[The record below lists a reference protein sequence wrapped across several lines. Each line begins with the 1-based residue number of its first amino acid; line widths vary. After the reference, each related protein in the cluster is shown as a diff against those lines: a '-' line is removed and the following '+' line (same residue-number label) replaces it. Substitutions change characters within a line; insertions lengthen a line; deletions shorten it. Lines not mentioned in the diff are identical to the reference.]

1 MKTTL
6 LFTTLL
12 LVIATHMYAQDFTAT
27 KNVLL
32 DMRSGS
38 SPEVLNALD
47 DYKPVTERE
56 KRLYSRNTDSLRVM
70 IQRYAWEIYQA
81 ELNGRK
87 NYNLPDK
94 DALREYV
101 KYADSGFPSILIPKT
116 VVKKLVRD
124 GYDADYYFSLGV
136 SVDLRSLL
144 GGFDSNIKP
153 AVSCDI
159 KVFSPDRDVVKK
171 VDHRYQSETPIR
183 SWDFPGHSF
192 DKLAFDH
199 IMILVRKLKPYV
211 EAAVKEAV
219 AKM

>member
-1 MKTTL
+1 MD
-6 LFTTLL
+6 
-12 LVIATHMYAQDFTAT
+12 AQDFTTT

-38 SPEVLNALD
+38 SPEILNALD
-47 DYKPVTERE
+47 DYKPETERE
-56 KRLYSRNTDSLRVM
+56 KRLYNRNMDSLRVM
-70 IQRYAWEIYQA
+70 MQRYAWEIYQA

-94 DALREYV
+94 DALREHV
-101 KYADSGFPSILIPKT
+101 KYADNGFPSILIPKT

-124 GYDADYYFSLGV
+124 GFEADYFFSLGV

-171 VDHRYQSETPIR
+171 VDHRYQSDTPIR

-199 IMILVRKLKPYV
+199 IMILAEKLKPLV
-211 EAAVKEAV
+211 RQAVKETV
-219 AKM
+219 EMM